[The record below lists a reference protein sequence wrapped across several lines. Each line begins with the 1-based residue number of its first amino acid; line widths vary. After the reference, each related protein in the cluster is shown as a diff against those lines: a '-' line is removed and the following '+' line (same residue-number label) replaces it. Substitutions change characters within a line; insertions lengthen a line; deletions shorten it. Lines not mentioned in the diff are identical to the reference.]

1 MICLGLMLW
10 MLLLKMKIGMNKVI
24 IAIGLIMGL
33 VFSGMAQEPDSRG
46 YIVMVGDVAPDF
58 EMNLTDGSKMKLSDL
73 KGKVVML
80 QFTASWCGV
89 CRKEMPF
96 IEKEIWQEHKEKDF
110 ALYALDLDEPI
121 EKVEK
126 LISATEITYPV
137 ALDKE
142 AEIFTKYAH
151 KESGVTRNV
160 IINREGEIIY
170 LTRLF
175 NREEFEG
182 MKKVIEE
189 ELKK

>member
-1 MICLGLMLW
+1 
-10 MLLLKMKIGMNKVI
+10 MNKVI
-24 IAIGLIMGL
+24 ITIGLIMGL
-33 VFSGMAQEPDSRG
+33 VFSGMAQALDSRG
-46 YIVMVGDVAPDF
+46 YIVKVGDVAPNF
-58 EMNLTDGSKMKLSDL
+58 EMNLSDGSKLKLSDL

-96 IEKEIWQEHKEKDF
+96 IEKEIWQVHKKKDF
-110 ALYALDLDEPI
+110 VLYALDLDEPI
-121 EKVEK
+121 EKAEK
-126 LISATEITYPV
+126 LISATGITYLV
-137 ALDKE
+137 ALDEE
-142 AEIFTKYAH
+142 AGIFTKYAH

-175 NREEFEG
+175 NHEEFEG